1 MNNLKAGAEA
11 IILKDENQ
19 VLTPY
24 IMFKYSMRS
33 ELFGALR
40 LSMQFWHCCT
50 LLESDMRLGL
60 FLIR

>member
-50 LLESDMRLGL
+50 L
-60 FLIR
+60 